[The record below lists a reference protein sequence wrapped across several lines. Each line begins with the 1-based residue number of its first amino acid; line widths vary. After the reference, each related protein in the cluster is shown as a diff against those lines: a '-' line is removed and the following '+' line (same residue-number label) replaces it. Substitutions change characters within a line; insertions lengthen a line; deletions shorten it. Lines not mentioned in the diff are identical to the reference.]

1 MNQETPNNSGAQIII
16 KIFAAAIIVII
27 AAVFSL
33 ILWLWFT
40 TPKIVAEADAGFK
53 RAKQTIDP
61 GQLRAWA
68 LESSKRW
75 PSTNGAHAIPESE
88 IPKYIRDLYAYPPE
102 DATVIGDTVT
112 IFWGG
117 GGFHWVI
124 EIGPT
129 NYVRLADDSPGYQ
142 TVEWTQGIYYSHE
155 GYRKIQ

>member
-68 LESSKRW
+68 LESIKRW

-88 IPKYIRDLYAYPPE
+88 IPKYIRDL
-102 DATVIGDTVT
+102 
-112 IFWGG
+112 
-117 GGFHWVI
+117 
-124 EIGPT
+124 
-129 NYVRLADDSPGYQ
+129 
-142 TVEWTQGIYYSHE
+142 
-155 GYRKIQ
+155 